1 MGYKVKELFYT
12 LQGEGAQAGR
22 AAIFCRFTGCNLW
35 TGREADRASAICN
48 FCDTDFLG
56 TDGVGGGRFQSSIL
70 LADRIELEWRTRA
83 MPGIGTRYVVFTGG
97 EPALQLD
104 EGLVQEC
111 HARGFE
117 VAIETNGTLPLPG
130 SIDWVCVSPKA
141 TQPLEIRSGQELKLV
156 YPQVEIDPDR
166 FEELDFEHFYIQPMD
181 GPNVK
186 ANTVDAI
193 AFCQRNPAWKLSIQI
208 HKLVGIP

>member
-35 TGREADRASAICN
+35 TGREADRAMAVCK

-56 TDGVGGGRFQSSIL
+56 TDGVGGGRFKSSSM
-70 LADRIELEWRTRA
+70 LAAQIEFEWTNNTK
-83 MPGIGTRYVVFTGG
+83 PGTGKPFVVFTGG

-104 EGLVQEC
+104 EELIQEC
-111 HARGFE
+111 QRRGFE
-117 VAIETNGTLPLPG
+117 VAIETNGTLPIPS
-130 SIDWVCVSPKA
+130 SIDWICVSPKA
-141 TQPLEIRSGQELKLV
+141 AEPLAITTGHELKLV
-156 YPQVEIDPDR
+156 YPQVEIEPSQ
-166 FEELDFEHFYIQPMD
+166 FENLDFDHFYIQPMD
-181 GPNVK
+181 GPNAK
-186 ANTVDAI
+186 ENTVNAV
-193 AFCQRNPAWKLSIQI
+193 AFCQRNPTWKLSIQM